1 MYIPRVLVIVLGL
14 VFAGAAGAGITSWW
28 FLSGAQPVEEVA
40 SKGFSGEQMASI
52 EGIVGAYLIAKPQN
66 PVAAAAPAPVAGAVP
81 APAAGDPAKIEDIVR
96 NYLMTKPEVMRD
108 VFAALEVKEEQ
119 TRQSRLETAIA
130 DNAEQL
136 FGGTKGLELGNPEG
150 DVTLVEFYDYN
161 CPYCRRALGDM
172 VALLETDPNL
182 KMVMKEYPILS
193 EGSTE
198 TARVS
203 LAVAKQG
210 RFMEFHK
217 VMMAISGQAN
227 GKRAL
232 GIAEELGFDMD
243 RLRTD
248 MDSAEVQAE
257 IDATL
262 ELASNLGVRGT
273 PAFIIGNELVPGA
286 VGVASLRATIKR
298 AREDAVATN

>member
-14 VFAGAAGAGITSWW
+14 VFAGAAGAGMTSWW
-28 FLSGAQPVEEVA
+28 FMSGAEPIEDVA
-40 SKGFSGEQMASI
+40 SKGFSGEQLASI
-52 EGIVGAYLIAKPQN
+52 EGIVGAYLVAKSPN
-66 PVAAAAPAPVAGAVP
+66 TATAPAPTTAAAPAPVAG
-81 APAAGDPAKIEDIVR
+81 DPSKIEDIVR

-119 TRQSRLETAIA
+119 TRKSQFETAIA

-136 FGGTKGLELGNPEG
+136 FGGTKGLELGNPDG
-150 DVTLVEFYDYN
+150 DVTIVEFYDYN
-161 CPYCRRALGDM
+161 CPYCKRALGDM

-193 EGSTE
+193 EGSAE

-217 VMMAISGQAN
+217 VMMGISGQAN

-232 GIAEELGFDMD
+232 GIAEDLGFDMD
-243 RLRTD
+243 QLRTD
-248 MDSAEVQAE
+248 MDSAEVQEE
-257 IDATL
+257 IDATIQ
-262 ELASNLGVRGT
+262 LASALGVRGT
-273 PAFIIGNELVPGA
+273 PAFVIGNELVPGA

-298 AREDAVATN
+298 VREAAVATN